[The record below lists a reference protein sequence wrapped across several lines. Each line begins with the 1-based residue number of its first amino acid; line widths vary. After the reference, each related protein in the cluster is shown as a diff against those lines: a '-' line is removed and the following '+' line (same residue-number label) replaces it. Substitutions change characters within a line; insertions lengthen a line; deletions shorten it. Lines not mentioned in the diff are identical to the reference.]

1 MPEEYEEG
9 IGLLNNSPPR
19 NQFVP
24 DYSFSALGSPNLYES
39 TEMLPPIQPK
49 VETDS
54 FSRRRL
60 SIKSK
65 PSWKSLFNRKKE
77 NLGPRIIQINQPEIN
92 QGFLVNSVST
102 AKYNLATFLPKFLY
116 EEFSKTANI
125 FFLFISGIQVTF
137 VLSFFCS
144 LDLKLTSIQQIPNI
158 SPTSRY
164 TTVAPL
170 IVVLLIT
177 AIKEII
183 EDFVRFALFLCD
195 NRNTD
200 IDIGSA

>member
-39 TEMLPPIQPK
+39 TEMLPPIEPK

-54 FSRRRL
+54 FNRRRL

-65 PSWKSLFNRKKE
+65 SSWKSLFNRKKE
-77 NLGPRIIQINQPEIN
+77 NLGPRIIQINQPETN
-92 QGFLVNSVST
+92 QGFITNSVST

-137 VLSFFCS
+137 ILSFFF
-144 LDLKLTSIQQIPNI
+144 KIRFETNFIVANPKHFTYVKIYYRGPFN
-158 SPTSRY
+158 SRLANY
-164 TTVAPL
+164 
-170 IVVLLIT
+170 
-177 AIKEII
+177 
-183 EDFVRFALFLCD
+183 
-195 NRNTD
+195 
-200 IDIGSA
+200 GH